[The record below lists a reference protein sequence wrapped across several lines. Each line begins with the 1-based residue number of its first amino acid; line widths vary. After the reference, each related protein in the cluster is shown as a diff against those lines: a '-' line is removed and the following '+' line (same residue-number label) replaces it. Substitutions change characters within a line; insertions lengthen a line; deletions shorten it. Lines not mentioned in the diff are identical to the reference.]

1 MSLTLVVWVTPNVT
15 VPCCPGNSVR
25 VIAPCNGWPQ
35 VSSEGIFHCSAN
47 IACSPSGP
55 GDDIIQNVSS
65 PQAVIL
71 KVSPSL
77 PVGLSCAAGSSKT
90 VTITGQMGYSG
101 TATVD
106 IDIL

>member
-77 PVGLSCAAGSSKT
+77 PVELSCTAGSSQT
-90 VTITGQMGYSG
+90 VTITGQLGFSG

-106 IDIL
+106 IHIL